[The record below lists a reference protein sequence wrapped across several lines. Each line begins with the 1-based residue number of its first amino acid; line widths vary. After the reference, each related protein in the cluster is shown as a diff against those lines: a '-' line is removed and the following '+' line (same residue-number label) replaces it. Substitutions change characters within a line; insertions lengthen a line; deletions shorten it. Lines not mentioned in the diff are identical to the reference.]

1 MMRKILTYIIS
12 LVALLGLVGCHA
24 EVDDISYVGNDNYI
38 KLYFT
43 PYGDTRGT
51 VADSESESYLSHLD
65 VIIYKQLP
73 DGVSYEGFYHER
85 VSVSATPDGVTS
97 IRRTKDDFE
106 LGVKYKIYVIANS
119 DVAESVY
126 YQSGSI
132 IDHETFLKLDQTNTK
147 IHLSGINFGNLD
159 FEYPQMF
166 LMDGVAYMGSTEPAQ
181 GGSVVINDGTTDDVR
196 LKVTLRRA
204 AAKIIVTI
212 IPGNKVSFT
221 PDLMAKSQGYLLR
234 NMPIRSTLV
243 AEGGYP
249 LTEGDARPYWASPTI
264 SQSPYFQLLD
274 DGNGGYKLQIT
285 AYCYSHR
292 WLSSEIFHKGTS
304 LVVMLPIIYKEDV
317 DSKPIEYL
325 NNYYQISFSK
335 REGDNLEDS
344 YHLIKRNTLYD
355 LRVTLNAPGA
365 EDYTSPEE
373 IEDLKYFTA
382 PWETMDIPVSGEAG
396 VQYLKVNKNK
406 LIMYDSN
413 EDLESI
419 YFSSSSPVTVSYVA
433 KSGYY
438 LDKYNQ
444 KVSLS
449 NAEIN
454 TIKGIVDP
462 IATSGSIGIQSAN
475 PTNNT
480 IRYFQ
485 IQVKNEEGLTEIID
499 VEQYPLIYITNS
511 LPWYSYRDDYYY
523 RTNEGHNFRDNV
535 TNLTTAGDDPTTYQ
549 SYGDHIVSIYQIE
562 SVDVNTKTVKYTYS
576 SAASSNNHG
585 WTCSKVRGNASSGGK
600 YTINYYSFSYSK
612 SGGNWWGGGTYSWK
626 MNTSRCEEHN
636 VRNYKV
642 RVMASSKDYILA
654 RPNMD
659 EYGYTAG
666 DDNNA
671 KLVSPS
677 FVIASRLGAVL
688 STYSG
693 LSSSSMT
700 NAKKLVVFADHC
712 KNYVEVE
719 DVNDDGRTKGE
730 VYDNWRLPTEAELKI
745 IMDLQGGVEDN
756 ADAIDYLLNGRY
768 YMSASGPVYNPKNT
782 PGKDNYGNYRDPEP
796 AFDNPWDA
804 TDVAIRCVRDAY
816 E

>member
-1 MMRKILTYIIS
+1 MRKILTYIIS
-12 LVALLGLVGCHA
+12 LVALLGFAGCHA

-43 PYGDTRGT
+43 PFGDTRGT
-51 VADSESESYLSHLD
+51 IADNESESYLSHLD

-73 DGVSYEGFYHER
+73 DGVSYEGFYQER
-85 VSVSATPDGVTS
+85 VSVSDTPDGVAT
-97 IRRTKDDFE
+97 IHRTKEDFE
-106 LGVKYKIYVIANS
+106 LDAKYKVYVIANS

-132 IDHETFLKLDQTNTK
+132 IDHDKFLKLDQTNNK
-147 IHLSGINFGNLD
+147 IHLSGIDFGNQN

-166 LMDGVAYMGSTEPAQ
+166 LMDGVAYMGSSEPAQ
-181 GGSVVINDGTTDDVR
+181 GRSVVINDGTTDDVT

-212 IPGNKVSFT
+212 KPGDKVTFS

-234 NMPIRSTLV
+234 NMPVRSTLT

-249 LTEGDARPYWASPTI
+249 NNENGLRPYWMTPTI

-274 DGNGGYKLQIT
+274 DGNGDYKLQIT
-285 AYCYSHR
+285 AYCYSHS

-304 LVVMLPIIYKEDV
+304 LVVMLPISYKEDV
-317 DSKPIEYL
+317 DSDPIEYI

-335 REGDNLEDS
+335 REGDNLENS

-396 VQYLKVNKNK
+396 VKYLKVNKNK
-406 LIMYDSN
+406 LIMYDN
-413 EDLESI
+413 EEDLESI
-419 YFSSSSPVTVSYVA
+419 YFSSSSPVTVTYVPESA
-433 KSGYY
+433 YY
-438 LDKYNQ
+438 FDKYNT
-444 KVSLS
+444 KKTLGS
-449 NAEIN
+449 NSDEVRS
-454 TIKGIVDP
+454 IKGIVDP
-462 IATSGSIGIQSAN
+462 VATSGNIGIQSAV

-485 IQVKNEEGLTEIID
+485 LQVKNEEGLTEIID
-499 VEQYPLIYITNS
+499 VAQYPLIYITNS

-523 RTNEGHNFRDNV
+523 RTTGGHSWDRNI
-535 TNLTTAGDDPTTYQ
+535 TNGMASGDSPTTYQ
-549 SYGDHIVSIYQIE
+549 YYGDHVVSISKIN
-562 SVDVNTKTVKYTYS
+562 SVNETNKTATYTYS
-576 SAASSNNHG
+576 HNHSGSNSS

-600 YTINYYSFSYSK
+600 YAINYYYF
-612 SGGNWWGGGTYSWK
+612 TYSRSWSLK
-626 MNTSRCEEHN
+626 TASCETHN

-642 RVMASSKDYILA
+642 RVMASSEDYILA
-654 RPNMD
+654 RPNID

-693 LSSSSMT
+693 LSGMS
-700 NAKKLVVFADHC
+700 AKKKLVVFADHC
-712 KNYVEVE
+712 KNYVEVD
-719 DVNDDGRTKGE
+719 DVNDDKKAPVE

-745 IMDLQGGVEDN
+745 IMDLQGGDGEN
-756 ADAIDYLLNGRY
+756 ADAIDFLLNGGY
-768 YMSASGPVYNPKNT
+768 YMSASGPVFNPKNT
-782 PGKDNYGNYRDPEP
+782 SNVKEANDK
-796 AFDNPWDA
+796 WSVS
-804 TDVAIRCVRDAY
+804 DVAIRCVRDAY

>member
-12 LVALLGLVGCHA
+12 LVALLGFAGCHA

-43 PYGDTRGT
+43 PFGDTRGT
-51 VADSESESYLSHLD
+51 VADNESESYLSHLD

-132 IDHETFLKLDQTNTK
+132 IDHETFLKLDQTNNK
-147 IHLSGINFGNLD
+147 IHLSGIDFGNQN

-181 GGSVVINDGTTDDVR
+181 GGSVVINDGTTEDVK

-249 LTEGDARPYWASPTI
+249 LTEGDKRPYWMSPTI

-274 DGNGGYKLQIT
+274 DGNGGKKLQIT
-285 AYCYSHR
+285 AYCYSHT
-292 WLSSEIFHKGTS
+292 WKSSEIFHKGTS

-317 DSKPIEYL
+317 DSKPIEYI

-335 REGDNLEDS
+335 IEGDNLEDS

-382 PWETMDIPVSGEAG
+382 PWETMDIPVSGETG
-396 VQYLKVNKNK
+396 VKYLKVNKNK
-406 LIMYDSN
+406 LIMYNND
-413 EDLESI
+413 EDLESL
-419 YFSSSSPVTVSYVA
+419 YFSSSSPVKVTYVPGSA
-433 KSGYY
+433 YY
-438 LDKYNQ
+438 YDKYSTKQIIKDNNI
-444 KVSLS
+444 L
-449 NAEIN
+449 N

-462 IATSGSIGIQSAN
+462 DATSGSIGIQSAN

-485 IQVKNEEGLTEIID
+485 IQVKNEEGLEEIID
-499 VEQYPLIYITNS
+499 VAQYPLIYITNS

-523 RTNEGHNFRDNV
+523 RTTDGHNFTGNV

-549 SYGDHIVSIYQIE
+549 YYGDHIVSIYTIDN
-562 SVDVNTKTVKYTYS
+562 VDVENKRVEYTYTSASPS
-576 SAASSNNHG
+576 SNHG
-585 WTCSKVRGNASSGGK
+585 WTCSKVRGKASSGGK
-600 YTINYYSFSYSK
+600 YAINYYYF
-612 SGGNWWGGGTYSWK
+612 TYSRRTWSLQTK
-626 MNTSRCEEHN
+626 SCETHN

-659 EYGYTAG
+659 EYGYTAD

-688 STYSG
+688 STYSN
-693 LSSSSMT
+693 LNRLT
-700 NAKKLVVFADHC
+700 AKEKLVVFADHC

-745 IMDLQGGVEDN
+745 IMELQGKDGEN
-756 ADAIDYLLNGRY
+756 ADAIDFLLNGGY
-768 YMSASGPVYNPKNT
+768 YMSASGPVFNPKNT
-782 PGKDNYGNYRDPEP
+782 SSVKEANDK
-796 AFDNPWDA
+796 WSVS
-804 TDVAIRCVRDAY
+804 DVAIRCVRDAY

>member
-12 LVALLGLVGCHA
+12 LVALLGLAGCHA

-51 VADSESESYLSHLD
+51 VADNESESYLSHLD

-126 YQSGSI
+126 YQSGRI

-147 IHLSGINFGNLD
+147 IHLSGIDFGNQN

-181 GGSVVINDGTTDDVR
+181 GGSVVINDGTTEDVK

-212 IPGNKVSFT
+212 TPGDKVSFS
-221 PDLMAKSQGYLLR
+221 PALIAKSQGYLLR
-234 NMPIRSTLV
+234 NMPVRTTLV
-243 AEGGYP
+243 ADGGYP
-249 LTEGDARPYWASPTI
+249 LTEGDARPYWMSPTI

-274 DGNGGYKLQIT
+274 DGNRGYKLQIT
-285 AYCYSHR
+285 AYCYSHS

-304 LVVMLPIIYKEDV
+304 LVVMLPISYKEDD
-317 DSKPIEYL
+317 DSDPIEYI

-406 LIMYDSN
+406 LIMYNND
-413 EDLESI
+413 EDLESL

-438 LDKYNQ
+438 RDKYNQ

-485 IQVKNEEGLTEIID
+485 IEVKNEEGLTEIID

-585 WTCSKVRGNASSGGK
+585 WTCSKVRGNASSGGR
-600 YTINYYSFSYSK
+600 YGINYYYFSYVK
-612 SGGNWWGGGTYSWK
+612 SGGNWWGGGTYSWSLQTK
-626 MNTSRCEEHN
+626 SCETHN

-654 RPNMD
+654 RPNID

-693 LSSSSMT
+693 LSGMS
-700 NAKKLVVFADHC
+700 AEKKLVVFADHC

-745 IMDLQGGVEDN
+745 IMDLQGGDGEN
-756 ADAIDYLLNGRY
+756 ADAIDFLLNGGY
-768 YMSASGPVYNPKNT
+768 YMSASGPVFNPKNT
-782 PGKDNYGNYRDPEP
+782 SGVSQANDK
-796 AFDNPWDA
+796 WSVS
-804 TDVAIRCVRDAY
+804 DVAIRCVRDAY

>member
-12 LVALLGLVGCHA
+12 LVALLGLSGCHA
-24 EVDDISYVGNDNYI
+24 EVDDISYVDNNDYI

-51 VADSESESYLSHLD
+51 VADNESESYLSHLD

-73 DGVSYEGFYHER
+73 DGVSYEGFYQER
-85 VSVSATPDGVTS
+85 VSVSDTPDGVAT
-97 IRRTKDDFE
+97 IHRTKEDFE
-106 LGVKYKIYVIANS
+106 LDAKYKVYVIANS

-132 IDHETFLKLDQTNTK
+132 IDHDKFLKLDQTNNK
-147 IHLSGINFGNLD
+147 IHLSGIDFGNQN

-166 LMDGVAYMGSTEPAQ
+166 LMDGVAYMGSSEPAQ
-181 GGSVVINDGTTDDVR
+181 GRSVVINDGTTDDVT

-212 IPGNKVSFT
+212 KPGDKVTFS

-234 NMPIRSTLV
+234 NMPVRSTLT

-249 LTEGDARPYWASPTI
+249 NNENGLRPYWMTPTI

-274 DGNGGYKLQIT
+274 DGNGDYKLQIT
-285 AYCYSHR
+285 AYCYSHS

-317 DSKPIEYL
+317 DSKPIEYI

-335 REGDNLEDS
+335 REGDIDDS

-396 VQYLKVNKNK
+396 VKYLKVNKNK

-419 YFSSSSPVTVSYVA
+419 YFSSSSPVTVTYVPSSA
-433 KSGYY
+433 YY
-438 LDKYNQ
+438 YDKYNT
-444 KVSLS
+444 KKTLGS
-449 NAEIN
+449 NSDEVRS
-454 TIKGIVDP
+454 IKGIVDP
-462 IATSGSIGIQSAN
+462 VATSGNIGIQSAV

-499 VEQYPLIYITNS
+499 VAQYPLIYITNS
-511 LPWYSYRDDYYY
+511 LPWYSYRDDYYH
-523 RTNEGHNFRDNV
+523 RTTGGHSWD
-535 TNLTTAGDDPTTYQ
+535 TNITTGGASGDSPTTYQ
-549 SYGDHIVSIYQIE
+549 YYGDHVVSISNIK
-562 SVDVNTKTVKYTYS
+562 SVDETNKTATYTYS
-576 SAASSNNHG
+576 WNHSGKNSS
-585 WTCSKVRGNASSGGK
+585 WTCSKVRGNASSSGK
-600 YTINYYSFSYSK
+600 YVINYYYF
-612 SGGNWWGGGTYSWK
+612 TYSRRTWSLQT
-626 MNTSRCEEHN
+626 TSCETHN

-642 RVMASSKDYILA
+642 RVMASSEDYILA
-654 RPNMD
+654 RPNID

-693 LSSSSMT
+693 LSGMS
-700 NAKKLVVFADHC
+700 AKKKLVVFADHC
-712 KNYVEVE
+712 KNYVEVD
-719 DVNDDGRTKGE
+719 DVNDDKKAPVE

-745 IMDLQGGVEDN
+745 IMDLQGGDGEN
-756 ADAIDYLLNGRY
+756 ADAIDFLLNGGY
-768 YMSASGPVYNPKNT
+768 YMSASGPVFNPKNT
-782 PGKDNYGNYRDPEP
+782 SNVKEANDK
-796 AFDNPWDA
+796 WSVS
-804 TDVAIRCVRDAY
+804 DVAIRCVRDAY

>member
-12 LVALLGLVGCHA
+12 LVALLGLSGCHA

-43 PYGDTRGT
+43 PFGDTRGT
-51 VADSESESYLSHLD
+51 IADNESESYLSHLD

-73 DGVSYEGFYHER
+73 DGVSYEGFYQER
-85 VSVSATPDGVTS
+85 VSVSDTPDGVAT
-97 IRRTKDDFE
+97 IHRTKEDFE
-106 LGVKYKIYVIANS
+106 LDAKYKVYVIANS

-132 IDHETFLKLDQTNTK
+132 IDHDKFLKLDQTNNK
-147 IHLSGINFGNLD
+147 IHLSGIDFGNQN

-166 LMDGVAYMGSTEPAQ
+166 LMDGVAYMGSSEPAQ
-181 GGSVVINDGTTDDVR
+181 GRSVVINDGTTDDVT

-212 IPGNKVSFT
+212 KPGDKVTFS

-234 NMPIRSTLV
+234 NMPVRSTLT

-249 LTEGDARPYWASPTI
+249 NNENGLRPYWMTPTI

-274 DGNGGYKLQIT
+274 DGNGDYKLQIT
-285 AYCYSHR
+285 AYCYSHS

-317 DSKPIEYL
+317 DSKPIEYI

-335 REGDNLEDS
+335 REGDIDDS

-396 VQYLKVNKNK
+396 VKYLKVNKNK

-419 YFSSSSPVTVSYVA
+419 YFSSSSPVTVTYVPSSA
-433 KSGYY
+433 YY
-438 LDKYNQ
+438 YDKYNT
-444 KVSLS
+444 KKTLGS
-449 NAEIN
+449 NSDEVRS
-454 TIKGIVDP
+454 IKGIVDP
-462 IATSGSIGIQSAN
+462 VATSGSIGIQSAN

-485 IQVKNEEGLTEIID
+485 IEVKNEEGLTEIID

-523 RTNEGHNFRDNV
+523 RTNEGHSWD
-535 TNLTTAGDDPTTYQ
+535 TNITTGMASGDLPTTYQ
-549 SYGDHIVSIYQIE
+549 SYGDHIVSISKIN
-562 SVDVNTKTVKYTYS
+562 SVNETNKTATYTYS
-576 SAASSNNHG
+576 WNHSGKNSS
-585 WTCSKVRGNASSGGK
+585 WTCSKVRGNASSSGK
-600 YTINYYSFSYSK
+600 YVINYYYF
-612 SGGNWWGGGTYSWK
+612 TYSRRTWSLQT
-626 MNTSRCEEHN
+626 TSCETHN

-642 RVMASSKDYILA
+642 RVMASSEDYILA
-654 RPNMD
+654 RPNID

-693 LSSSSMT
+693 LSGMS
-700 NAKKLVVFADHC
+700 AKKKLVVFADHC

-745 IMDLQGGVEDN
+745 IMDLQGGDGEN
-756 ADAIDYLLNGRY
+756 ADAIDFLLNGGY
-768 YMSASGPVYNPKNT
+768 YMSASGPVFNPKNT
-782 PGKDNYGNYRDPEP
+782 SGVSEANDK
-796 AFDNPWDA
+796 WSVS
-804 TDVAIRCVRDAY
+804 DVAIRCVRDAY

>member
-12 LVALLGLVGCHA
+12 LVALLGFAGCHA

-51 VADSESESYLSHLD
+51 VADNESESYLSHLD

-132 IDHETFLKLDQTNTK
+132 IDHETFLKLDQTNNK
-147 IHLSGINFGNLD
+147 IHLSGIDFGNQN

-181 GGSVVINDGTTDDVR
+181 GGSVVINDGTTEDVK

-249 LTEGDARPYWASPTI
+249 LTEGDKRPYWASPTI

-317 DSKPIEYL
+317 DSKPIEYI

-335 REGDNLEDS
+335 IEGDNLEDS

-406 LIMYDSN
+406 LIMYNND
-413 EDLESI
+413 EDLESL
-419 YFSSSSPVTVSYVA
+419 YFSSSSPVTVRYVA
-433 KSGYY
+433 NSGYY
-438 LDKYNQ
+438 LDKYNK

-462 IATSGSIGIQSAN
+462 VATSGNIGIQSAI

-485 IQVKNEEGLTEIID
+485 LKVTNEEGLTQTID
-499 VEQYPLIYITNS
+499 VAQYPLIYITNS

-523 RTNEGHNFRDNV
+523 RTNEGHNFTDNV

-600 YTINYYSFSYSK
+600 YTINYYYFSYGRT
-612 SGGNWWGGGTYSWK
+612 GGNWWGGGTYSWSLQTK
-626 MNTSRCEEHN
+626 SCETHN

-654 RPNMD
+654 RPNID

-693 LSSSSMT
+693 LSGMS
-700 NAKKLVVFADHC
+700 NDKKLVVFADHC
-712 KNYVEVE
+712 KNYVEVD
-719 DVNDDGRTKGE
+719 DVNDDKKAPVE

-745 IMDLQGGVEDN
+745 IMDLQGGDGVE
-756 ADAIDYLLNGRY
+756 ADAIDFLLNGQY

-782 PGKDNYGNYRDPEP
+782 AGSQGATLPALSDP
-796 AFDNPWDA
+796 WKA

>member
-12 LVALLGLVGCHA
+12 LVALLGLAGCHA

-132 IDHETFLKLDQTNTK
+132 IDHETFLKLDQTNSK
-147 IHLSGINFGNLD
+147 IHLSGIDFGNQN

-181 GGSVVINDGTTDDVR
+181 GSSMVINDGTTEDVK

-212 IPGNKVSFT
+212 IPGNKVSFS

-249 LTEGDARPYWASPTI
+249 LTEGDARPYWMSPTI

-274 DGNGGYKLQIT
+274 DGNDGYKLQIT
-285 AYCYSHR
+285 AYCYSHS

-317 DSKPIEYL
+317 DSKPIEYI

-335 REGDNLEDS
+335 REGGSLEDS

-485 IQVKNEEGLTEIID
+485 IEVKNEEGLTEIID

-523 RTNEGHNFRDNV
+523 RTTDGHSFRDNV

-600 YTINYYSFSYSK
+600 YAINYYYFSYVK
-612 SGGNWWGGGTYSWK
+612 SGGNWWGGGTYSWNLQTK
-626 MNTSRCEEHN
+626 SCETHN

-654 RPNMD
+654 RPNID

-693 LSSSSMT
+693 LSGMS
-700 NAKKLVVFADHC
+700 AEKKLVVFADHC

-730 VYDNWRLPTEAELKI
+730 VYDNWRLPTEAELNI
-745 IMDLQGGVEDN
+745 IMKLQGGDGEN
-756 ADAIDYLLNGRY
+756 ADAIDFLLNGGY
-768 YMSASGPVYNPKNT
+768 YMSASGPVFNPKNT
-782 PGKDNYGNYRDPEP
+782 SGVSQANDKWSVN
-796 AFDNPWDA
+796 
-804 TDVAIRCVRDAY
+804 DVAIRCVRDAY

>member
-12 LVALLGLVGCHA
+12 LVALLGFAGCHA

-38 KLYFT
+38 KLHFA

-51 VADSESESYLSHLD
+51 IADNECESYLSHLD

-85 VSVSATPDGVTS
+85 VSVSDTPDGVTT
-97 IRRTKDDFE
+97 IHRTKEDFDD
-106 LGVKYKIYVIANS
+106 GVKYKIYVIANS
-119 DVAESVY
+119 NVEESVY
-126 YQSGSI
+126 YNSGNI
-132 IDHETFLKLDQTNTK
+132 ISHSNFLKLDQTNNK
-147 IHLSGINFGNLD
+147 IHLSGIDFGQSHS
-159 FEYPQMF
+159 EYPQMF

-181 GGSVVINDGTTDDVR
+181 GSSMVINDGTPEDVK

-212 IPGNKVSFT
+212 TPGDKVSFS
-221 PDLMAKSQGYLLR
+221 PALIAKSQGYLLR
-234 NMPIRSTLV
+234 NMPVRTTLV
-243 AEGGYP
+243 ADGGYP
-249 LTEGDARPYWASPTI
+249 LTEGDKRPYWTSPTI

-285 AYCYSHR
+285 AYCYSHT
-292 WLSSEIFHKGTS
+292 WKSSEIFHKGTS
-304 LVVMLPIIYKEDV
+304 LVVMLPISYKEDD
-317 DSKPIEYL
+317 DSETIEYI

-335 REGDNLEDS
+335 KEEDS
-344 YHLIKRNTLYD
+344 DDSSHLIKRNTLYD

-365 EDYTSPEE
+365 EDYTTPEE
-373 IEDLKYFTA
+373 IKDLKYFTA
-382 PWETMDIPVSGEAG
+382 PWETVNIPVSGEAG

-406 LIMYDSN
+406 LIMYNND
-413 EDLESI
+413 EDLESL
-419 YFSSSSPVTVSYVA
+419 YFSSSSPVTVQLV
-433 KSGYY
+433 SGSAHYF
-438 LDKYNQ
+438 DKYNV
-444 KVSLS
+444 KKTLS
-449 NAEIN
+449 NTSAEVKS
-454 TIKGIVDP
+454 IKGIVDP
-462 IATSGSIGIQSAN
+462 VATSGSIGIQSAN

-485 IQVKNEEGLTEIID
+485 IEVKNEEGLTEIID

-523 RTNEGHNFRDNV
+523 RTNEGHSWD
-535 TNLTTAGDDPTTYQ
+535 TNITTGMASGDLPTTYQ
-549 SYGDHIVSIYQIE
+549 SYGDHIVSISKIN
-562 SVDVNTKTVKYTYS
+562 SVSTTNKTATYTYS
-576 SAASSNNHG
+576 WNYSGKNSS
-585 WTCSKVRGNASSGGK
+585 WTCSKVRGNAQSGGK
-600 YTINYYSFSYSK
+600 YAINYYYF
-612 SGGNWWGGGTYSWK
+612 TYSRRTWSLK
-626 MNTSRCEEHN
+626 TASCETHN

-693 LSSSSMT
+693 LSGMS
-700 NAKKLVVFADHC
+700 NDKKLVVFADHC
-712 KNYVEVE
+712 KNYVEVD
-719 DVNDDGRTKGE
+719 DVNDDKKAPVE
-730 VYDNWRLPTEAELKI
+730 VYDNWRLPTEAELNI
-745 IMDLQGGVEDN
+745 IIGLQGGDGVE
-756 ADAIDYLLNGRY
+756 ADAIDFLLNGQY

-782 PGKDNYGNYRDPEP
+782 AGSQGATLPALSDP
-796 AFDNPWDA
+796 WKA

>member
-12 LVALLGLVGCHA
+12 LVALLGLAGCHA
-24 EVDDISYVGNDNYI
+24 EVDDISYVGSDNYI

-43 PYGDTRGT
+43 PFGDTRGT
-51 VADSESESYLSHLD
+51 VADNESESYLSHLD

-73 DGVSYEGFYHER
+73 DGVSYEGFYQER
-85 VSVSATPDGVTS
+85 VSVSDTPDGVTS

-132 IDHETFLKLDQTNTK
+132 IDHDKFLKLDQTNNK
-147 IHLSGINFGNLD
+147 IHLSGINFGNQN

-181 GGSVVINDGTTDDVR
+181 GGSVVINDGTTDDVK

-212 IPGNKVSFT
+212 IPGNKVSFS
-221 PDLMAKSQGYLLR
+221 PNLMAKSQGYLLR
-234 NMPIRSTLV
+234 NMPVRSTLT
-243 AEGGYP
+243 ADGGYP
-249 LTEGDARPYWASPTI
+249 NNENGLRPYWMTPTI

-285 AYCYSHR
+285 AYCYSHS

-317 DSKPIEYL
+317 DSKPIEYI

-335 REGDNLEDS
+335 REGGSLEDS

-396 VQYLKVNKNK
+396 VKYLKVNKNK

-419 YFSSSSPVTVSYVA
+419 YFSSSSPVTVTYVA
-433 KSGYY
+433 NSAYY
-438 LDKYNQ
+438 YDKYNT
-444 KVSLS
+444 KKTLGS
-449 NAEIN
+449 NSDEVRS
-454 TIKGIVDP
+454 IKGIVDP
-462 IATSGSIGIQSAN
+462 VATSGNIGIQSAV

-485 IQVKNEEGLTEIID
+485 LKVTNEEGLTEIID
-499 VEQYPLIYITNS
+499 VAQYPLIYITNS
-511 LPWYSYRDDYYY
+511 LPWYSYRDDYYH
-523 RTNEGHNFRDNV
+523 RTTGGHSWDKNI
-535 TNLTTAGDDPTTYQ
+535 TNGRASGDSPTTYQ
-549 SYGDHIVSIYQIE
+549 YYGDHVVSISKIN
-562 SVDVNTKTVKYTYS
+562 SVNETDKTATYTYS
-576 SAASSNNHG
+576 HNHSGSNSS
-585 WTCSKVRGNASSGGK
+585 WTCSKVRGNASNGGK
-600 YTINYYSFSYSK
+600 YVINYYYF
-612 SGGNWWGGGTYSWK
+612 TYSRSSWSLK
-626 MNTSRCEEHN
+626 TTSCETHN

-654 RPNMD
+654 RPNID

-693 LSSSSMT
+693 LSTMS
-700 NAKKLVVFADHC
+700 AKEKLVVFADHC
-712 KNYVEVE
+712 KNYVEVD
-719 DVNDDGRTKGE
+719 DVNDDKKAPVV

-745 IMDLQGGVEDN
+745 IMQLQGGDGED
-756 ADAIDYLLNGRY
+756 ADAIDFLLNGGY
-768 YMSASGPVYNPKNT
+768 YMSASGPVFNPKNT
-782 PGKDNYGNYRDPEP
+782 SNVKEANDK
-796 AFDNPWDA
+796 WSVS
-804 TDVAIRCVRDAY
+804 DVAIRCVRDAY